1 MTSQLLIFGILGIAT
16 TVVAFRANW
25 TLYAGG
31 RTGTAGPV
39 SVLEG
44 V

>member
-25 TLYAGG
+25 TLFAGG
-31 RTGTAGPV
+31 RNGSAGP
-39 SVLEG
+39 
-44 V
+44 